1 MRDKHTAAR
10 LGGRFRSG
18 KQQGPEVGSH
28 IACLGNG
35 KEAETRAKMVGG
47 ENRRPLGAQI
57 LRKTFTRHGDYV
69 CQGRRMASTGCSLQI
84 PGCPYFVAI
93 N

>member
-1 MRDKHTAAR
+1 MRDKHTAAG

-35 KEAETRAKMVGG
+35 KEAETRAKM
-47 ENRRPLGAQI
+47 LGV
-57 LRKTFTRHGDYV
+57 KTEG
-69 CQGRRMASTGCSLQI
+69 
-84 PGCPYFVAI
+84 P
-93 N
+93 